1 MKFILH
7 FSLSLLILLNCHN
20 TIAQLS
26 KPYYIHAD
34 IILSHNLQQKWKATS
49 QNVRVFEIVYNDDEL
64 PSFAVC
70 VRPNQQDSEILVP
83 MSTFPYSDIQ
93 PANLNAFWVLKAMQA
108 GLYLQDLQTPKDQ
121 IIKRNE
127 LLRKIHTSNWGK
139 FYETSVDPYNQAY
152 LSGLL
157 NRLVPK
163 KIQDGRNIL
172 FRIKLYQSIE
182 PNAYAFADG
191 TIIISSG
198 MLSIMSS
205 ENELICVLAHEVSH
219 IVLGHS
225 LSAEIYNM
233 ETIEKQYSQYFKE
246 LMEKHQQGITLTYNQ
261 QKDLWTHI
269 QRIWSNNYSRQL
281 EAQAD
286 KIALDFLK
294 FTGISECYA
303 LKMFESLKKQDDL
316 IQGWYAHVYNDPENL
331 NSSHP
336 SLEERIKQIKITS
349 TDCNKLG
356 YDFKYNQWV
365 NPIARNVSIYEFLW
379 ALNNTQYSTNENLSH
394 TIELMDSVS
403 KRTQLPSDYAILIEM
418 LCKIPGYETLL
429 QSKLISYK
437 NSMFK
442 NSSDIDI
449 VVYQRILILSNF
461 YLGITNNTELIA
473 EYKKSISNLP
483 SDQPINHPFI
493 VSKQDEL
500 NWIKGL

>member
-1 MKFILH
+1 MK
-7 FSLSLLILLNCHN
+7 LSLRFGLTLMSIFCYQNS
-20 TIAQLS
+20 IAQLF

-34 IILSHNLQQKWKATS
+34 LVLSNHLQQQWKATS
-49 QNVRVFEIVYNDDEL
+49 KNVRVFEIVYNDDEL
-64 PSFAVC
+64 PSYAVC

-83 MSTFPYSDIQ
+83 MSTFPYAEVQ

-127 LLRKIHTSNWGK
+127 LLRKIQASNWGK
-139 FYETSVDPYNQAY
+139 FYETNVEPYNQAY

-191 TIIISSG
+191 TIVISSG
-198 MLSIMSS
+198 MLAIMSS

-303 LKMFESLKKQDDL
+303 LKMFQSLKKQNDL

-336 SLEERIKQIKITS
+336 SLDERIKQIKISS

-365 NPIARNVSIYEFLW
+365 NPIARNVSIYEFLG
-379 ALNNTQYSTNENLSH
+379 ALSNTQYSTNENLSH

-429 QSKLISYK
+429 QSKLIAYK
-437 NSMFK
+437 NSIS
-442 NSSDIDI
+442 NNTSDIDQI
-449 VVYQRILILSNF
+449 VYQRILILSNL
-461 YLGITNNTELIA
+461 YLGITNNSDLIA
-473 EYKKSISNLP
+473 KYKKSISNLP
-483 SDQPINHPFI
+483 NDQTINHPFI
-493 VSKQDEL
+493 ISKQAEL
-500 NWIKGL
+500 HWINGL